1 MSSTSIRSPELYHCN
16 AKVLQFTCIHV
27 HAIVTITFDN
37 NITRDFI
44 SLLGNLIFTF
54 NTKTYEINHFYIS

>member
-1 MSSTSIRSPELYHCN
+1 MSSTGYRVPLCPELHHFN
-16 AKVLQFTCIHV
+16 AKVLQFKCTHIHAV
-27 HAIVTITFDN
+27 VTITFDN

-54 NTKTYEINHFYIS
+54 NTKTCEIW